1 MKTERLFAALFGAT
15 VLAGCLCAQVG
26 AASQKQ
32 ATGKTSVAGSRPS
45 LLNPATLKA
54 QAPDMY
60 KVKFNTT
67 KGDFVVQVTR
77 AWSPLG
83 ADRFYNLAKNGFY
96 NGAAFF
102 RIVPGFVV
110 QFGLSSDPAVSKAW
124 REAKITDDPVTQS
137 NHRGYLSFATAGPST
152 RTTQVFINL
161 VDNARLDS
169 MGFSP
174 FGQVIEGMELIDK
187 LNAEYGEQPD
197 QGRIEA
203 EGKSYLEKSFPR
215 LDIIKSAVIVTVT
228 APAAQKP
235 AAPPTATTKKAA
247 S

>member
-45 LLNPATLKA
+45 LLNPVTLKA

-77 AWSPLG
+77 TWSPLG
-83 ADRFYNLAKNGFY
+83 ADRFYNLVKNGFY

-110 QFGLSSDPAVSKAW
+110 QFGLSPDPAVSKAW

-137 NHRGYLSFATAGPST
+137 NHRGYLSFATAGPGT

-161 VDNARLDS
+161 VDNAPLDS

-174 FGQVIEGMELIDK
+174 FGQVIEGMDLIDK

-203 EGKSYLEKSFPR
+203 EGRSYLEKSFPR
-215 LDIIKSAVIVTVT
+215 LDIIKSAVILT
-228 APAAQKP
+228 AAKAQKP
-235 AAPPTATTKKAA
+235 TAHPAAATKKPA

>member
-1 MKTERLFAALFGAT
+1 MKTEAFFASLFGAIF
-15 VLAGCLCAQVG
+15 LAGCLWAQVG
-26 AASQKQ
+26 APSQKQ
-32 ATGKTSVAGSRPS
+32 PAGKTSPAGSRPS

-54 QAPDMY
+54 QAPDVY
-60 KVKFNTT
+60 KVKFTTT

-83 ADRFYNLAKNGFY
+83 ADRFYNLVKNGFY
-96 NGAAFF
+96 NGAGFF

-110 QFGLSSDPAVSKAW
+110 QFGISADPAVTKAW
-124 REAKITDDPVTQS
+124 KTANIPDDAVTQS
-137 NHRGYLSFATAGPST
+137 NHRGYLSFATAGPGT

-203 EGKSYLEKSFPR
+203 EGRSYLEKSFPR
-215 LDIIKSAVIVTVT
+215 LDIIKSAGVLIT
-228 APAAQKP
+228 APAPEKS
-235 AAPPTATTKKAA
+235 AAPPGAATKKTAP
-247 S
+247 

>member
-77 AWSPLG
+77 TWSP
-83 ADRFYNLAKNGFY
+83 
-96 NGAAFF
+96 AFWTLPS
-102 RIVPGFVV
+102 RM
-110 QFGLSSDPAVSKAW
+110 
-124 REAKITDDPVTQS
+124 
-137 NHRGYLSFATAGPST
+137 FATPSC
-152 RTTQVFINL
+152 FAIS
-161 VDNARLDS
+161 ARFL
-169 MGFSP
+169 G
-174 FGQVIEGMELIDK
+174 L
-187 LNAEYGEQPD
+187 L
-197 QGRIEA
+197 
-203 EGKSYLEKSFPR
+203 
-215 LDIIKSAVIVTVT
+215 
-228 APAAQKP
+228 
-235 AAPPTATTKKAA
+235 
-247 S
+247 

>member
-1 MKTERLFAALFGAT
+1 MKTERCFAALLAAT
-15 VLAGCLCAQVG
+15 FLAGCLWGEAQ
-26 AASQKQ
+26 APSQKQ
-32 ATGKTSVAGSRPS
+32 PAGKISPSGSRPS

-54 QAPDMY
+54 QAPDVY
-60 KVKFNTT
+60 KVKFATA

-77 AWSPLG
+77 TWSPLG
-83 ADRFYNLAKNGFY
+83 ADRFYNLVKNGFY

-110 QFGLSSDPAVSKAW
+110 QFGLSPDPAVSKAW
-124 REAKITDDPVTQS
+124 REAKIADDPVSQS
-137 NHRGYLSFATAGPST
+137 NHRGYLSFATAGPGT

-174 FGQVIEGMELIDK
+174 FGQVIEGMDLIDK

-203 EGKSYLEKSFPR
+203 EGRSYLEKSFPR
-215 LDIIKSAVIVTVT
+215 LDIIKSAVILT
-228 APAAQKP
+228 AAAAQPTPHPTAATKKP
-235 AAPPTATTKKAA
+235 AP
-247 S
+247 

>member
-1 MKTERLFAALFGAT
+1 MKRERFSAALFCTT
-15 VLAGCLCAQVG
+15 VLAGCLWPLVG
-26 AASQKQ
+26 VPSQKQ
-32 ATGKTSVAGSRPS
+32 PAGKTSSSRPS

-54 QAPDMY
+54 QAPDVY
-60 KVKFNTT
+60 KVKFNTA

-83 ADRFYNLAKNGFY
+83 ADRFYNLVKNGFY

-110 QFGLSSDPAVSKAW
+110 QFGLSPDPAVSKAW
-124 REAKITDDPVTQS
+124 RDAKIADDPVTQS
-137 NHRGYLSFATAGPST
+137 NHRGYLSFATAGPGT

-161 VDNARLDS
+161 VDNSRLDS

-187 LNAEYGEQPD
+187 LNAEYGERPD
-197 QGRIEA
+197 QGRVEA
-203 EGKSYLEKSFPR
+203 EGQSYLEKSFPR
-215 LDIIKSAVIVTVT
+215 LDTVKTAVILT
-228 APAAQKP
+228 APPAQKP
-235 AAPPTATTKKAA
+235 AVHPTAATKKTTP
-247 S
+247 

>member
-1 MKTERLFAALFGAT
+1 MKRFFVAVFGTAA
-15 VLAGCLCAQVG
+15 LAGCLWAQVG
-26 AASQKQ
+26 APSQKQ
-32 ATGKTSVAGSRPS
+32 GAPKTPPDRSKPS

-54 QAPDMY
+54 QAPDVY
-60 KVKFNTT
+60 KVKFTTT

-77 AWSPLG
+77 AWSPVG
-83 ADRFYNLAKNGFY
+83 ADRFYNLVKNGFY
-96 NGAAFF
+96 NDAAFF

-110 QFGLSSDPAVSKAW
+110 QFGLSPDPAVSKAW
-124 REAKITDDPVTQS
+124 REAKIADDPVTQT
-137 NHRGYLSFATAGPST
+137 NHRGYLSFATAGPGT

-161 VDNARLDS
+161 ADNARLDS

-174 FGQVIEGMELIDK
+174 FGQVIEGMQLIDK

-203 EGKSYLEKSFPR
+203 EGRGYLEKSFPR
-215 LDIIKSAVIVTVT
+215 LDIIKTAVTLT
-228 APAAQKP
+228 APAAPKP
-235 AAPPTATTKKAA
+235 AVHSTAATKKTA

>member
-1 MKTERLFAALFGAT
+1 MEMKTFLAALFGAT
-15 VLAGCLCAQVG
+15 ILAGCLWAGVG
-26 AASQKQ
+26 APSQKPP
-32 ATGKTSVAGSRPS
+32 AGKTSPAGSRAS

-54 QAPDMY
+54 QAPDVY
-60 KVKFNTT
+60 KVKFNTA

-83 ADRFYNLAKNGFY
+83 ADRFFNLVKNRFY
-96 NGAAFF
+96 DGAAFF

-110 QFGLSSDPAVSKAW
+110 QFGLSPDPAVSKAW
-124 REAKITDDPVTQS
+124 REAKIGDDPVTQS
-137 NHRGYLSFATAGPST
+137 NHRGYLSFATAGPGT

-161 VDNARLDS
+161 VDNVRLDS

-203 EGKSYLEKSFPR
+203 EGRSYLEKSFPR
-215 LDIIKSAVIVTVT
+215 LDTIKSAVILT
-228 APAAQKP
+228 APAPQKP
-235 AAPPTATTKKAA
+235 AVHPPAATKTPT

>member
-1 MKTERLFAALFGAT
+1 MKMEAFFASLFGAIL
-15 VLAGCLCAQVG
+15 LAGCLWVQAG
-26 AASQKQ
+26 APSPKQ
-32 ATGKTSVAGSRPS
+32 PAGKTSAAGSRPS
-45 LLNPATLKA
+45 LLDPATLKA
-54 QAPDMY
+54 QAPDVY
-60 KVKFNTT
+60 KVKFTTT

-83 ADRFYNLAKNGFY
+83 ADRFYNLVKNGFY
-96 NGAAFF
+96 NGAGFF

-110 QFGLSSDPAVSKAW
+110 QFGISADPAVTKAW
-124 REAKITDDPVTQS
+124 KTADIPDDAVTQS
-137 NHRGYLSFATAGPST
+137 NHRGYLSFATAGPGT

-161 VDNARLDS
+161 VDNGRLDS

>member
-1 MKTERLFAALFGAT
+1 MERKRFLAALFGAT
-15 VLAGCLCAQVG
+15 ILAGCLWAGVG
-26 AASQKQ
+26 APSQKPP
-32 ATGKTSVAGSRPS
+32 AGKTSPAASRPS

-54 QAPDMY
+54 QAPDVY
-60 KVKFNTT
+60 KVKFNTA

-83 ADRFYNLAKNGFY
+83 ADRFYNLVKNKFY
-96 NGAAFF
+96 DGAAFF

-110 QFGLSSDPAVSKAW
+110 QFGLSPDPAVSKAW
-124 REAKITDDPVTQS
+124 REAKIGDDPVTQS
-137 NHRGYLSFATAGPST
+137 NHRGYLSFATAGPGT

-197 QGRIEA
+197 QGRVEA
-203 EGKSYLEKSFPR
+203 EGRSYLEKSFPR
-215 LDIIKSAVIVTVT
+215 LDTIKSAVILT

-235 AAPPTATTKKAA
+235 DVHPPAAAKTPT

>member
-1 MKTERLFAALFGAT
+1 MEMKPFLAVLFGAT
-15 VLAGCLCAQVG
+15 ILAGCLWAGVG
-26 AASQKQ
+26 APSQKPP
-32 ATGKTSVAGSRPS
+32 TGKASPAGSRAS

-54 QAPDMY
+54 QAPDVY
-60 KVKFNTT
+60 KVKFNTA

-83 ADRFYNLAKNGFY
+83 ADRFFNLVKNRFY
-96 NGAAFF
+96 DGAAFF

-110 QFGLSSDPAVSKAW
+110 QFGLSPDPAVSKAW
-124 REAKITDDPVTQS
+124 REAKIGDDPVTQS
-137 NHRGYLSFATAGPST
+137 NHRGYLSFATAGPGT

-161 VDNARLDS
+161 VDNVRLDS

-203 EGKSYLEKSFPR
+203 EGRSYLEKSFPG
-215 LDIIKSAVIVTVT
+215 LDTIKSAVILT

-235 AAPPTATTKKAA
+235 AVHPSAATKTPP

>member
-1 MKTERLFAALFGAT
+1 M
-15 VLAGCLCAQVG
+15 
-26 AASQKQ
+26 
-32 ATGKTSVAGSRPS
+32 
-45 LLNPATLKA
+45 LKA
-54 QAPDMY
+54 QAPDVY
-60 KVKFNTT
+60 KVKFNTA

-83 ADRFYNLAKNGFY
+83 ADRFYNLVKNRFY
-96 NGAAFF
+96 DGAAFF

-110 QFGLSSDPAVSKAW
+110 QFGLSPDPAVSKAW
-124 REAKITDDPVTQS
+124 REAKIGDDPVTQS
-137 NHRGYLSFATAGPST
+137 NHRGYLSFATAGPGT

-187 LNAEYGEQPD
+187 LNTEYGEQPD

-203 EGKSYLEKSFPR
+203 EGRSYLDKSFPR
-215 LDIIKSAVIVTVT
+215 LDTIKSAVILN

-235 AAPPTATTKKAA
+235 AVHPPAATKTPT

>member
-83 ADRFYNLAKNGFY
+83 ADRFYNLVKNGFY

-110 QFGLSSDPAVSKAW
+110 QFGLSPDPAVSKAW

-137 NHRGYLSFATAGPST
+137 NHRGYLSFATAGPGTEPSRWSST
-152 RTTQVFINL
+152 SSIT
-161 VDNARLDS
+161 
-169 MGFSP
+169 
-174 FGQVIEGMELIDK
+174 
-187 LNAEYGEQPD
+187 
-197 QGRIEA
+197 
-203 EGKSYLEKSFPR
+203 
-215 LDIIKSAVIVTVT
+215 
-228 APAAQKP
+228 PASIP
-235 AAPPTATTKKAA
+235 WGSHPSVRSLKAW

>member
-1 MKTERLFAALFGAT
+1 MEMKRFLAALFGAT
-15 VLAGCLCAQVG
+15 ILAGCLWAGVG
-26 AASQKQ
+26 APSQKPP
-32 ATGKTSVAGSRPS
+32 AGKTSPAGSRPS

-54 QAPDMY
+54 QAPDVY
-60 KVKFNTT
+60 KVKFNTA

-83 ADRFYNLAKNGFY
+83 ADRFYNLVKNKFY
-96 NGAAFF
+96 DGAAFF

-110 QFGLSSDPAVSKAW
+110 QFGLSPDPAVSKAW
-124 REAKITDDPVTQS
+124 REAKIGDDPVTQS
-137 NHRGYLSFATAGPST
+137 NHRGYLSFATAGPGT

-197 QGRIEA
+197 QGRVEA
-203 EGKSYLEKSFPR
+203 EGRSYLEKSFPR
-215 LDIIKSAVIVTVT
+215 LDTIKSAVILT

-235 AAPPTATTKKAA
+235 AVHPPAATKTPT

>member
-1 MKTERLFAALFGAT
+1 MKTERFFAALFCVT
-15 VLAGCLCAQVG
+15 VLAGCLWAQG
-26 AASQKQ
+26 GTPSQKQ
-32 ATGKTSVAGSRPS
+32 SAGKTSPAGSKPS

-54 QAPDMY
+54 QAPDVY
-60 KVKFNTT
+60 KVKFTT
-67 KGDFVVQVTR
+67 AKGDFVVQVTR

-83 ADRFYNLAKNGFY
+83 ADRFYNLVKNGFY

-110 QFGLSSDPAVSKAW
+110 QFGLSPDPAVSKAW
-124 REAKITDDPVTQS
+124 REAKIADDPVTQS
-137 NHRGYLSFATAGPST
+137 NHRGYLSFATAGPGT

-174 FGQVIEGMELIDK
+174 FGQVIEGMDLIDK

-197 QGRIEA
+197 QGRLEA
-203 EGKSYLEKSFPR
+203 EGRGYLEKSFPR
-215 LDIIKSAVIVTVT
+215 LDIIKSAVIL
-228 APAAQKP
+228 AAAAAQP
-235 AAPPTATTKKAA
+235 TAHPPTATKQPAP
-247 S
+247 

>member
-1 MKTERLFAALFGAT
+1 MERKRFLAALFGAT
-15 VLAGCLCAQVG
+15 ILAGCLWAGVG
-26 AASQKQ
+26 TPSQKPP
-32 ATGKTSVAGSRPS
+32 AGKTSPVGSRPS

-54 QAPDMY
+54 QAPDVY
-60 KVKFNTT
+60 KIKFNTA

-83 ADRFYNLAKNGFY
+83 ADRFYNLVKNKFY
-96 NGAAFF
+96 DGAAFF

-110 QFGLSSDPAVSKAW
+110 QFGLSPDPAVSKVW
-124 REAKITDDPVTQS
+124 REAKIGDDPVTQS
-137 NHRGYLSFATAGPST
+137 NHRGYLCFATAGPGT

-174 FGQVIEGMELIDK
+174 FGQVIEGMDLIDK

-203 EGKSYLEKSFPR
+203 EGRSYLEKSFPR
-215 LDIIKSAVIVTVT
+215 LDTIKSAVILT
-228 APAAQKP
+228 APAVQKP
-235 AAPPTATTKKAA
+235 AVHPPAATKTPT

>member
-1 MKTERLFAALFGAT
+1 MKTERFFAALFCAT
-15 VLAGCLCAQVG
+15 VLVGCLRAQEG
-26 AASQKQ
+26 ASSQRQ
-32 ATGKTSVAGSRPS
+32 PAGQTSPAGSRPS

-54 QAPDMY
+54 QAPDTY
-60 KVKFNTT
+60 EIKFTTT

-83 ADRFYNLAKNGFY
+83 ADRFYNLVKNGFY

-110 QFGLSSDPAVSKAW
+110 QFGLSPDPAVSKAW
-124 REAKITDDPVTQS
+124 RQARIADDSVSQS
-137 NHRGYLSFATAGPST
+137 NRRGYLSFATAGPGT

-161 VDNARLDS
+161 VDNAPLDS

-174 FGQVIEGMELIDK
+174 FGQVIEGMDLIDK
-187 LNAEYGEQPD
+187 LNTEYGEQPD

-203 EGKSYLEKSFPR
+203 EGRSYLEKSFPR
-215 LDIIKSAVIVTVT
+215 LDIIKSAVILT
-228 APAAQKP
+228 AAEAQKP
-235 AAPPTATTKKAA
+235 TAHPAAATKKPAP
-247 S
+247 

>member
-1 MKTERLFAALFGAT
+1 MKRFFAALFGTTAL
-15 VLAGCLCAQVG
+15 VGCLWAQVG
-26 AASQKQ
+26 ASSQKPP
-32 ATGKTSVAGSRPS
+32 APKTSPAGSKSS
-45 LLNPATLKA
+45 LLNPTTLKA
-54 QAPDMY
+54 QAPDVY
-60 KVKFNTT
+60 KVKFNTA

-83 ADRFYNLAKNGFY
+83 ADRFYNLVKNGFY

-110 QFGLSSDPAVSKAW
+110 QFGLSVDPAVSKPW
-124 REAKITDDPVTQS
+124 REAKIADDPVTQS
-137 NHRGYLSFATAGPST
+137 NHRSYLSFATAGPGT

-161 VDNARLDS
+161 VDNPRLDS

-203 EGKSYLEKSFPR
+203 EGRSYLEKSFPR
-215 LDIIKSAVIVTVT
+215 LDIIKSAVILT
-228 APAAQKP
+228 AAAQKP
-235 AAPPTATTKKAA
+235 AAHPTAATENPAP
-247 S
+247 

>member
-1 MKTERLFAALFGAT
+1 MKGLFAALFGGI
-15 VLAGCLCAQVG
+15 VLTGCLWAQVG
-26 AASQKQ
+26 TPSQRQPAS
-32 ATGKTSVAGSRPS
+32 KTPPGGSRAS
-45 LLNPATLKA
+45 LLNPATLKV
-54 QAPDMY
+54 QAPGLY
-60 KVKFNTT
+60 KVKFNTA

-83 ADRFYNLAKNGFY
+83 ADRFYNLVKHGFY

-110 QFGLSSDPAVSKAW
+110 QFGLSPDPAVSKAW
-124 REAKITDDPVTQS
+124 REAKIADDPVTQS
-137 NHRGYLSFATAGPST
+137 NHRGYLSFATAGPGT

-161 VDNARLDS
+161 ADNARLDS

-203 EGKSYLEKSFPR
+203 EGRNYLEKSFPR
-215 LDIIKSAVIVTVT
+215 LDIIKSAVILA
-228 APAAQKP
+228 APAAEKP
-235 AAPPTATTKKAA
+235 AVHPTAATKKPA

>member
-1 MKTERLFAALFGAT
+1 MKRLFARLLGT
-15 VLAGCLCAQVG
+15 TILAGCVWAGVQ
-26 AASQKQ
+26 APSQKQ
-32 ATGKTSVAGSRPS
+32 PAGKTSPAGSKPS
-45 LLNPATLKA
+45 LLNPASLKA
-54 QAPDMY
+54 QAPDVY
-60 KVKFNTT
+60 KVKFITS
-67 KGDFVVQVTR
+67 KGDVVVQVTR

-83 ADRFYNLAKNGFY
+83 ADRFYNLVKNGFY

-110 QFGLSSDPAVSKAW
+110 QFGLSPDPAVSKAW
-124 REAKITDDPVTQS
+124 REAKIPDDPVTQT
-137 NHRGYLSFATAGPST
+137 NHRGYLSFATAGPGT
-152 RTTQVFINL
+152 RTTQVFIDL

-174 FGQVIEGMELIDK
+174 FGQVIEGMDLIDK

-197 QGRIEA
+197 QGRIEG

-215 LDIIKSAVIVTVT
+215 LDTIKSAVILT
-228 APAAQKP
+228 APATAPPAAATKKP
-235 AAPPTATTKKAA
+235 A

>member
-83 ADRFYNLAKNGFY
+83 ADRFYNLAKNGFTT
-96 NGAAFF
+96 A
-102 RIVPGFVV
+102 RH
-110 QFGLSSDPAVSKAW
+110 SSASCLVS
-124 REAKITDDPVTQS
+124 S
-137 NHRGYLSFATAGPST
+137 SSLG
-152 RTTQVFINL
+152 
-161 VDNARLDS
+161 
-169 MGFSP
+169 
-174 FGQVIEGMELIDK
+174 
-187 LNAEYGEQPD
+187 
-197 QGRIEA
+197 
-203 EGKSYLEKSFPR
+203 
-215 LDIIKSAVIVTVT
+215 
-228 APAAQKP
+228 
-235 AAPPTATTKKAA
+235 
-247 S
+247 